1 MQGIERRG
9 DQLAL
14 QAIDRPTILA
24 ILAHDPPHRQRL
36 AES

>member
-1 MQGIERRG
+1 MQGDERRG

-24 ILAHDPPHRQRL
+24 ILARDPPHHQRV